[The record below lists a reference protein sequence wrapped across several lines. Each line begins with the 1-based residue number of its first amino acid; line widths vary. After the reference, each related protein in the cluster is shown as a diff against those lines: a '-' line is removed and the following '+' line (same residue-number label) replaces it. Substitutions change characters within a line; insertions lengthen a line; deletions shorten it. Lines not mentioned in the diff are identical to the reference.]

1 MSGLLKLSS
10 SVCRNWSLSRTYS
23 NQLLKENSTVK
34 KFLNT
39 TRFSTKH
46 SWEVDTNVT
55 KDVVLYIHNNPRFH
69 RYLNL
74 FAITQFGFWLYLAEF
89 SLSTL
94 RDIPVQ
100 KTESDT
106 NLPWYRSINLGENK
120 YRRGITTMCVA
131 VGVLILGGSW
141 MFSLKAVKNIV
152 LRKGGKDVTFITYA
166 PFNKIRYLD
175 TPLKNVSATQSRSR
189 APVQLPVKVKGY
201 MGYFMIDM
209 KGEFRNP
216 SLFDA
221 TVGMRRMLSK

>member
-1 MSGLLKLSS
+1 MSALLKLSS

-23 NQLLKENSTVK
+23 NHLLKENSTVK

-131 VGVLILGGSW
+131 VGEHSKFNYYIEDLKLQHHIHIS
-141 MFSLKAVKNIV
+141 FSSIQEYLFWVVAGCSH
-152 LRKGGKDVTFITYA
+152 LR
-166 PFNKIRYLD
+166 L
-175 TPLKNVSATQSRSR
+175 
-189 APVQLPVKVKGY
+189 
-201 MGYFMIDM
+201 
-209 KGEFRNP
+209 
-216 SLFDA
+216 
-221 TVGMRRMLSK
+221 